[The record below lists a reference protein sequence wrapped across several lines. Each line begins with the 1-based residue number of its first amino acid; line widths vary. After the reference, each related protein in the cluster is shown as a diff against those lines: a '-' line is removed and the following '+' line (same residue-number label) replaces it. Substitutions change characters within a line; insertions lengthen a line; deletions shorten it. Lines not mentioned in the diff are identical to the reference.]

1 MSADRLSLDI
11 ALARKTFGLKV
22 REDVALDGVTA
33 VFGPSGSGKTTLLRA
48 IAGLETGAEGRI
60 SFGETAWQDSDAGV
74 FVPAHQ
80 RAIAYVFQDAR
91 LFSHLNV
98 QGNLDFAAKR
108 ARKAG
113 RSPDMNAA
121 IAAFGIE
128 ALLERRAV
136 SLSGGE
142 SRRVALARAVL
153 SCPDLMLLDEP
164 LTGLDRAA
172 RRDILPFLKG
182 LSEHSGCP
190 VLYVSHDLEEVATLA
205 SAIVVMEA
213 GRVLANGPVAE
224 IGRSLDLGPLS
235 EGAGPASLIEASVA
249 RIDADSGLMA
259 LEAGGET
266 LLLPNVA
273 GARQGDRLRLFIDAR
288 DVAIAV
294 ERPGP
299 MSIRNVLPARVGRI
313 VSSDTAAD
321 ALVDLMIG
329 SELIRAQITRDALS
343 ELQLEAGQQV
353 FALMKSVR
361 LAGDYR

>member
-11 ALARKTFGLKV
+11 ALARKTFSLNV
-22 REDVALDGVTA
+22 RETLVLDGVTA

-48 IAGLETGAEGRI
+48 IAGLESGAEGSI
-60 SFGETAWQDSDAGV
+60 CFAETVWRDSAEGN

-80 RAIAYVFQDAR
+80 RAVAYVFQDAR
-91 LFSHLNV
+91 LFSHLDV
-98 QGNLDFAAKR
+98 RGNLDFAAKR

-113 RSPDMNAA
+113 RAPNVDGAVE
-121 IAAFGIE
+121 AFGIQG
-128 ALLERRAV
+128 LQDRRAD

-172 RRDILPFLKG
+172 RREILPFLKR
-182 LSEHSGCP
+182 LPEQSACP
-190 VLYVSHDLEEVATLA
+190 ILYVSHDLEEVAALA
-205 SAIVVMEA
+205 SRIVVMRE
-213 GRVLANGPVAE
+213 GQVLANGPIGEV
-224 IGRSLDLGPLS
+224 GRSLDLGPLS
-235 EGAGPASLIEASVA
+235 EGAGPASLIEVQVT
-249 RIDADSGLMA
+249 RIDTDGGLMA
-259 LEAGGET
+259 LDAGGEV
-266 LLLPNVA
+266 LRLPA
-273 GARQGDRLRLFIDAR
+273 APGTQEGDRLRLFIDAR

-299 MSIRNVLPARVGRI
+299 MSIRNILPAQVGRI

-321 ALVDLMIG
+321 ALVDLFFGGEMI
-329 SELIRAQITRDALS
+329 SAQITRQALS
-343 ELQLEAGQQV
+343 ELQLETGQQV

-361 LAGDYR
+361 LAGDFR

>member
-11 ALARKTFGLKV
+11 ALARKTFSLNV
-22 REDVALDGVTA
+22 REDMALEGVTA

-48 IAGLETGAEGRI
+48 IAGLETGSAGRI
-60 SFGETAWQDSDAGV
+60 SFGETVWQDSAAGV
-74 FVPAHQ
+74 FVPAHR
-80 RAIAYVFQDAR
+80 RAVAYVFQDAR
-91 LFSHLNV
+91 LFSHLDV

-108 ARKAG
+108 APKSG
-113 RSPDMNAA
+113 RSPDMDAA

-128 ALLERRAV
+128 GLLERRAV

-172 RRDILPFLKG
+172 RRDILPFVKSLP
-182 LSEHSGCP
+182 EHSGCP
-190 VLYVSHDLEEVATLA
+190 VLYVSHDLEEVAALA
-205 SAIVVMEA
+205 SGIVVMEA

-235 EGAGPASLIEASVA
+235 EGAGPASLIEARVTGV
-249 RIDADSGLMA
+249 DGDSGLMA

-266 LLLPNVA
+266 LLLPSVP
-273 GARQGDRLRLFIDAR
+273 GAREGDRLRLFIDAR

-294 ERPGP
+294 GRPGP

-313 VSSDTAAD
+313 VSSDTAPD

-329 SELIRAQITRDALS
+329 SELIRAQITRHALS
-343 ELQLEAGQQV
+343 ELKLETGQQV

-361 LAGDYR
+361 LAGDFR

>member
-11 ALARKTFGLKV
+11 ALTRKTFSLKV
-22 REDVALDGVTA
+22 REDVALAGVTA

-48 IAGLETGAEGRI
+48 IAGLETGGEGRI
-60 SFGETAWQDSDAGV
+60 SFGETVWQDSAAGV
-74 FVPAHQ
+74 FVPAHK
-80 RAIAYVFQDAR
+80 RAVAYVFQDAR
-91 LFSHLNV
+91 LFSHLDV
-98 QGNLDFAAKR
+98 RGNLDFAAKR
-108 ARKAG
+108 ALQAG
-113 RSPDMNAA
+113 RIPDTDAA
-121 IAAFGIE
+121 IAAFGIGE
-128 ALLERRAV
+128 LLERHAV

-164 LTGLDRAA
+164 LNGLDRAA
-172 RRDILPFLKG
+172 RRKILPFLKS
-182 LSEHSGCP
+182 LAEHSGCP
-190 VLYVSHDLEEVATLA
+190 VLYVSHDLEEVAALA
-205 SAIVVMEA
+205 SSIVVMEA

-235 EGAGPASLIEASVA
+235 EGAEPASLIEAKVT
-249 RIDADSGLMA
+249 RIDSDSGLMA

-266 LLLPNVA
+266 LLLPTVPW
-273 GARQGDRLRLFIDAR
+273 AREAEKLRLFIDAR

-321 ALVDLMIG
+321 ALVDLSIG
-329 SELIRAQITRDALS
+329 GELIRAQITRHALS
-343 ELQLEAGQQV
+343 ELHLETGQEV

-361 LAGDYR
+361 LAGDFR